1 MILDL
6 IIVAGDRREVVEVA
20 VVEGTEVAEEVV
32 AFVEGVL
39 PEEAVEAAL
48 EAGDVVVVVVLE
60 AEGDSRIPVHT
71 SSGTFSFDLSAEDT
85 WKSSRCWF

>member
-1 MILDL
+1 M
-6 IIVAGDRREVVEVA
+6 AAVE
-20 VVEGTEVAEEVV
+20 ETEVAEEVV
-32 AFVEGVL
+32 ALEVAAFVEGVL

-48 EAGDVVVVVVLE
+48 EVADVVVVVVLE

>member
-1 MILDL
+1 M
-6 IIVAGDRREVVEVA
+6 VEVEA
-20 VVEGTEVAEEVV
+20 VVGTEVAVGVVALEVV
-32 AFVEGVL
+32 AVVEGVL

-71 SSGTFSFDLSAEDT
+71 SSGTVSFDLSFEDT
-85 WKSSRCWF
+85 